1 MGQTSGDKWEIYD
14 HVETILGRMQ
24 RRIAILSMNRW
35 NRYVQIL
42 ESLILISE
50 V

>member
-35 NRYVQIL
+35 V
-42 ESLILISE
+42 ESVRTDLGKFNSDF
-50 V
+50 